1 MQQATVVSPPA
12 HGVDPITAEVVRG
25 YLLSTLHAISTRVIR
40 SGRSPNITERRDV
53 STAILDAEGRTV
65 AQFEMAPLHLGELIS
80 TGRFLFDKYSREE
93 IRPGDAFIAN
103 DCYTGGGT
111 HLPDVTIATPVFHGG
126 ELVMLIGNLAHQLD
140 IGGRPGA
147 GAGGGV
153 TIYEEG
159 IRIPVT
165 KIVDE
170 GVLREDVLDLITL
183 NCRMPDQRR
192 ADWLAQIAANELG
205 AAELVGLCDRY
216 GREVVLEACE
226 EMQQHASRLVR
237 ARIAEIP
244 DGRYEFVDYMED
256 DGAGTEMIPVH
267 VALEVSG
274 DQLHVDFTGTGPQVE
289 GNINLVAHGTIGC
302 VLYALRT
309 ALDPSIP
316 SANGFMDAIKVTI
329 PEGTLLNPYPPAGC
343 NARIDTCQRV
353 AGVLLGAFAKAVP
366 GRLGAGSC
374 DSSYVY
380 TFAGV
385 NPRDNEY
392 FTYVEAFS
400 GGGGA
405 RPDKDGL
412 DAIQVHMANI
422 ANFPIEVAEAQ
433 FPVEF
438 ITHRLRED
446 SGGVGQF
453 RGGLGECRE
462 LRMLAP
468 GVVMGVHSDGAK
480 RHAWGVEG
488 GGSGNPGGF
497 WRNPGTSAELQ
508 LPSKFGRYRL
518 DEGDVIRMLSPSG
531 GAYGRV
537 EDRDRAAVTS
547 DVSDGRV
554 STDSAA
560 EDYGV
565 PTDDADSAPQEP
577 RRV

>member
-1 MQQATVVSPPA
+1 MRTTAPGQS
-12 HGVDPITAEVVRG
+12 VDPITAEVIRG

-53 STAILDAEGRTV
+53 STAILDARGRTV

-80 TGRFLFDKYSREE
+80 TGQFLFDRYPLEK
-93 IRPGDAFIAN
+93 IHPGDAFIAN

-165 KIVDE
+165 KIVE
-170 GVLREDVLDLITL
+170 RGVLREDVLDLITL

-192 ADWLAQIAANELG
+192 ADWLAQIAANDLG
-205 AAELVGLCDRY
+205 AAELVRLCDRY
-216 GREVVLEACE
+216 GREVVLAACE
-226 EMQQHASRLVR
+226 EMQRYASRLVR
-237 ARIAEIP
+237 TRLAEIP

-256 DGAGTEMIPVH
+256 DGAGTEMIPVQ

-274 DQLHVDFTGTGPQVE
+274 EHLHVDFTGTGPQVD

-302 VLYALRT
+302 VLYALRA
-309 ALDPSIP
+309 ALDPTIP
-316 SANGFMDAIKVTI
+316 PATGFMDAVTVTI
-329 PEGTLLNPYPPAGC
+329 PEGTLLNPRPPAGC

-353 AGVLLGAFAKAVP
+353 AGVMLGAFAKALP

-374 DSSYVY
+374 DSCFVY

-385 NPRDNEY
+385 NPRDEEY
-392 FTYVEAFS
+392 FTYVEAF
-400 GGGGA
+400 GGGSGA
-405 RPDKDGL
+405 RPTKDGL
-412 DAIQVHMANI
+412 DAVQVHMANI

-433 FPVEF
+433 FPIEF
-438 ITHRLRED
+438 LAHRLRED
-446 SGGVGQF
+446 SGGPGQF

-462 LRMLAP
+462 LRILAP
-468 GVVMGVHSDGAK
+468 GVLMGVHSDGA
-480 RHAWGVEG
+480 RRRAWGSE
-488 GGSGNPGGF
+488 GGSGGHPGGF
-497 WRNPGTSAELQ
+497 WRNPGTATERQ

-518 DEGDVIRMLSPSG
+518 DEGDVIRLLSPSG
-531 GAYGRV
+531 GGYGRI
-537 EDRDRAAVTS
+537 EERDRTAVLT
-547 DVSDGRV
+547 DVVNGRV
-554 STDSAA
+554 SPGAAGPDYGLPDDETGPAA
-560 EDYGV
+560 ELAR
-565 PTDDADSAPQEP
+565 T
-577 RRV
+577 